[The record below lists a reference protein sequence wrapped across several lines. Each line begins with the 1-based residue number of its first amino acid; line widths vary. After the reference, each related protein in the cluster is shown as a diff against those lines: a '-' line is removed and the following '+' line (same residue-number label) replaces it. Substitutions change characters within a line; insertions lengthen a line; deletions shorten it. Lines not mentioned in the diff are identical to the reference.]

1 MKKSVKNLG
10 LALLASASMSTVH
23 AQEAKGLK
31 EYYEDYFPIGVA
43 VNSRSLVSPQADF
56 IAYNFSSITAE
67 NDMKMGPLQPKE
79 GVFNWANADRIVNFA
94 AENNLKIRGHVL
106 CWHEQA
112 GNWIFVDNEGKDVSR
127 EVLLERLRTHIHTV
141 VNRYKGKV
149 YAWDVVNEAIDD
161 NPNNLLRNSKWK
173 QIIGED
179 FVEKAFEYAHEAD
192 PNAKLFY
199 NDYNSVLPDKAQR
212 IYTLLKRL
220 KDKNIPIHGVG
231 LQAHWSI
238 FGPSREEIESAIER
252 YASLGLEIHITELD
266 VSIYRWEPGRREK
279 RPDESEEFTP
289 QLQADQ
295 AEKYQMFFE
304 VFRKYKD
311 HITSVTFWNATDRH
325 TWLDNFPVRGRKN
338 YPSLFDVDSKPKPAF
353 WKVVDF

>member
-1 MKKSVKNLG
+1 MKKPLKDLG
-10 LALLASASMSTVH
+10 LALFVSASIATAQ

-31 EYYEDYFPIGVA
+31 EYYQDYFPIGVA
-43 VNSRSLVSPQADF
+43 VNSRSLVSPQAYF
-56 IAYNFSSITAE
+56 ITYNFNSITAE

-79 GVFNWANADRIVNFA
+79 GVFNWTNADKIVDFA
-94 AENNLKIRGHVL
+94 VKNNLKIRGHVL

-112 GNWIFVDNEGKDVSR
+112 GDWIFVDNDGKNVSR
-127 EVLLERLRTHIHTV
+127 EVLLDRLRTHIHTV

-173 QIIGED
+173 EIIGED

-199 NDYNSVLPDKAQR
+199 NDYNSVMPEKAAR

-220 KDKNIPIHGVG
+220 KDKNIPIHGMG

-238 FGPSREEIESAIER
+238 FGPSREELESAIER

-266 VSIYRWEPGRREK
+266 VSIYRWEPGRRAK
-279 RPDESEEFTP
+279 WPDESDEFTP
-289 QLQADQ
+289 QLQQAQ
-295 AEKYQMFFE
+295 AERYEMFFE

-311 HITSVTFWNATDRH
+311 HITSVTFWNATDRY
-325 TWLDNFPVRGRKN
+325 TWLDYFPVRGRKN
-338 YPSLFDVDSKPKPAF
+338 YPSLFDVDAKPKPAF

>member
-1 MKKSVKNLG
+1 MKITQKFLG
-10 LALLASASMSTVH
+10 LTLLFCASIATVR

-31 EYYEDYFPIGVA
+31 EYYQDYFPIGVA
-43 VNSRSLVSPQADF
+43 VNLRSLVGPQAEF
-56 IAYNFSSITAE
+56 IKYNFSSITAE

-79 GVFNWANADRIVNFA
+79 GVFNWVNADKIVDFA
-94 AENNLKIRGHVL
+94 TKNNLKIRGHVL

-112 GNWIFVDNEGKDVSR
+112 GDWIFVDNDGKNVSR
-127 EVLLERLRTHIHTV
+127 EVLLDRLRTHIHTV

-173 QIIGED
+173 EIIGED

-199 NDYNSVLPDKAQR
+199 NDYNSVMPEKAAR

-220 KDKNIPIHGVG
+220 KEKNIPIHGVG
-231 LQAHWSI
+231 LQGHWSI
-238 FGPSREEIESAIER
+238 FGPSREELESAIER

-266 VSIYRWEPGRREK
+266 VSVYPWEKERRKK
-279 RPDESEEFTP
+279 RPEESDEFTP
-289 QLQADQ
+289 QLQQEQAD
-295 AEKYQMFFE
+295 KYQMFFE
-304 VFRKYKD
+304 VFRKYKN
-311 HITSVTFWNATDRH
+311 HITSVTFWNATDRY
-325 TWLDNFPVRGRKN
+325 TWLDYFPVHGRKN
-338 YPSLFDVDSKPKPAF
+338 YPSLFDIEAKPKPAF

>member
-1 MKKSVKNLG
+1 MKKSLKYLG
-10 LALLASASMSTVH
+10 LALFVSASIATAH
-23 AQEAKGLK
+23 TQEAKGLK
-31 EYYEDYFPIGVA
+31 EYYQDYFPIGVA

-56 IAYNFSSITAE
+56 ITYNFNSITAE

-79 GVFNWANADRIVNFA
+79 GVFNWTNADKIVDFA
-94 AENNLKIRGHVL
+94 VKNNLKIRGHVL

-112 GNWIFVDNEGKDVSR
+112 GDWIFVDHDGKNVSR
-127 EVLLERLRTHIHTV
+127 EVLLDRLRTHIHTV

-173 QIIGED
+173 EIIGED

-199 NDYNSVLPDKAQR
+199 NDYNSVMPEKAAR

-220 KDKNIPIHGVG
+220 KDKNIPIHGMG

-238 FGPSREEIESAIER
+238 FGPSREELESAIER

-266 VSIYRWEPGRREK
+266 VSIYRWEPGRRAK
-279 RPDESEEFTP
+279 RPDESDEFTP
-289 QLQADQ
+289 QLQQAQ
-295 AEKYQMFFE
+295 AERYEMFFE

-311 HITSVTFWNATDRH
+311 HITSVTFWNATDRY
-325 TWLDNFPVRGRKN
+325 TWLDYFPVRGRKN
-338 YPSLFDVDSKPKPAF
+338 YPSLFDVDAKPKPAF